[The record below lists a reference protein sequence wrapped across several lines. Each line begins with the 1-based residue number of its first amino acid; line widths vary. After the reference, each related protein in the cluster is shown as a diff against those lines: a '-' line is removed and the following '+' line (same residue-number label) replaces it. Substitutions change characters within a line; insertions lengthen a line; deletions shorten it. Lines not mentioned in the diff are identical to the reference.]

1 MDTVSSVA
9 SMQLKQ
15 IFGLA
20 DNEWIVWYDYQ
31 VKKDGFVDV
40 EIRTQ
45 NTTDVVPYLQHN
57 LIKFSF
63 KKVDHKKYLEEK
75 LKELGYVQ
83 PEIS

>member
-20 DNEWIVWYDYQ
+20 DNEWIVWYDHQ
-31 VKKDGFVDV
+31 AKEDGFVDV

-45 NTTDVVPYLQHN
+45 NTTDDVPYLQHN

-63 KKVDHKKYLEEK
+63 KKTDHKKYLEEK
-75 LKELGYVQ
+75 LEELRYAQ

>member
-1 MDTVSSVA
+1 MNTVSSVA

-20 DNEWIVWYDYQ
+20 ENEWIVWYDRQ
-31 VKKDGFVDV
+31 VNEDGFVDV

-45 NTTDVVPYLQHN
+45 NTTDTVPYLQHN

-75 LKELGYVQ
+75 LKELGYAQ

>member
-1 MDTVSSVA
+1 MDTVASRQLNQKSV
-9 SMQLKQ
+9 
-15 IFGLA
+15 LA
-20 DNEWIVWYDYQ
+20 ANEWIVWYDHQ
-31 VKKDGFVDV
+31 VKEDGFVDV

-57 LIKFSF
+57 LLKFSF

-75 LKELGYVQ
+75 LKSLGYEP